1 MHSTKKATLAWIG
14 GVVAALVLVVAGA
27 AYIVIGV
34 NGRNEVRD
42 TIAREQIVGTPDMTP
57 EEIAKTAE
65 AAGLDVATLQI
76 PENAVAGVKIDTG
89 QEAKDFAG
97 YMRIHALESTKGLT
111 YAEMGRFLDVNGNP
125 TSDESKAAIN
135 PETKRPV
142 ENGLRN
148 LWVTETALAT
158 GLNMSFFAE
167 QVSIFAIV
175 MGILMILI
183 GVGLFVLC
191 VAAFGLTPWKTAG
204 GDAAAGTPPA
214 AA

>member
-1 MHSTKKATLAWIG
+1 MQGHRKATLAWLG
-14 GVVAALVLVVAGA
+14 GVIAAVVLVVAGA

-42 TIAREQIVGTPDMTP
+42 TLAQEQITGTPDMTP
-57 EEIAKTAE
+57 DAIRAAAE
-65 AAGLDVATLQI
+65 KAGLDVASLTI
-76 PENAVAGVKIDTG
+76 PANAVADEPIDTG

-97 YMRIHALESTKGLT
+97 YMRIHALESTGGLT
-111 YAEMGRFLDVNGNP
+111 YAQMGRFLDANGDP
-125 TSDESKAAIN
+125 TSDEAKAAKD
-135 PETKRPV
+135 PETGRPV

-175 MGILMILI
+175 MGLLMILI
-183 GVGLFVLC
+183 GIGLFVLA
-191 VAAFGLTPWKTAG
+191 VAAFGLTPWKGTAPAG
-204 GDAAAGTPPA
+204 GPVSAA
-214 AA
+214 